1 MKYYKNLSKSQFE
14 VLTQIAF
21 GGESFYNG
29 GKIID
34 KLKKMGLIVEIGER
48 PIYGKSNH
56 PIDRIPIMIPVYE
69 MPISEHIKFCY
80 WCSEHPELDKEK

>member
-1 MKYYKNLSKSQFE
+1 MEYYKGLTKSQFE

-21 GGESFYNG
+21 GGESFYHG

-34 KLKKMGLIVEIGER
+34 KLTKMGLIAKIGER

-69 MPISEHIKFCY
+69 MPIPEHIDFC
-80 WCSEHPELDKEK
+80 L